1 MRGRVKRRAAR
12 SGPSELVNAHGVG
25 AKVSR
30 WLLTSPIAWVVA
42 VADLAGAI
50 AGYTYWYGSTI
61 LASPW
66 YYWVFVPDC
75 PLAATFMG
83 IALLAYRFGR
93 TWRLVGLLA
102 AGMSVKY
109 GLWTVVSWTIELSGG
124 GPLGWEGITMAGTH
138 SILLVQG
145 LLLCCVLS
153 YRWVPVL
160 VASLYIVGNDLVDY
174 TAGQYPALPASV
186 DVGPMMWV
194 AVSTTAIIVLF
205 WAYRTWMSAP
215 TLGCRDGGV

>member
-1 MRGRVKRRAAR
+1 MV
-12 SGPSELVNAHGVG
+12 
-25 AKVSR
+25 
-30 WLLTSPIAWVVA
+30 TSPIVWVVA

-50 AGYTYWYGSTI
+50 AGYTYWYGSTM

-109 GLWTVVSWTIELSGG
+109 GLWTVVSWTIEFSVG

-138 SILLVQG
+138 FILLVQG
-145 LLLCCVLS
+145 LLLCCVLC
-153 YRWVPVL
+153 YRSVPVL

-174 TAGQYPALPASV
+174 VAGQYPALPALV
-186 DVGPMMWV
+186 DVDPMMWV

-205 WAYRTWMSAP
+205 WAYRTWASAP
-215 TLGCRDGGV
+215 TLGRRDRGV